1 MTEAGV
7 IHVVPELHVI
17 NEAVGLYTAGHTVC
31 VWVPGATALSRSC
44 RRRQGAAA
52 SKRCVG
58 RRGSRD
64 HFGVLLREFPLHGVV
79 VICVLNCVQILSLFI
94 RQVCEALF
102 AVWHFAMRKSGFS
115 LNFSRKSFG
124 EL

>member
-1 MTEAGV
+1 MLRYGIMTEAAV

-17 NEAVGLYTAGHTVC
+17 NEPVGLYTAGHTVC
-31 VWVPGATALSRSC
+31 VWVPGATALS
-44 RRRQGAAA
+44 AAA

-58 RRGSRD
+58 RRSSRY

-79 VICVLNCVQILSLFI
+79 VICVVNCVQMLSRYV

-102 AVWHFAMRKSGFS
+102 AVLHFAMRKSGFS

>member
-17 NEAVGLYTAGHTVC
+17 NEPVGLLPLGTLCACWYSVRPRLVGAADGHK
-31 VWVPGATALSRSC
+31 
-44 RRRQGAAA
+44 AAA

-79 VICVLNCVQILSLFI
+79 VICVVNCVQMLSLYV

-102 AVWHFAMRKSGFS
+102 AVLHFPIRKSGFS